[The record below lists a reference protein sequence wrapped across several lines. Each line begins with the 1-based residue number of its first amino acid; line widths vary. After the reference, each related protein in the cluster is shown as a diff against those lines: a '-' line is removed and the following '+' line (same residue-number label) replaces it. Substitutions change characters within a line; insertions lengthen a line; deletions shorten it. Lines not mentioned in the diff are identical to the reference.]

1 MSLTSFISVPF
12 VTISS
17 TNDRWHYMESSLSV
31 CMIGVDFGPY
41 IPISFRQSMYLL
53 QANKSIRPN
62 PPVYSCCHQQ
72 PCLLTKDEHFLSSN
86 ITRLLSPHQK
96 YIDNNTMEEKRGI
109 VEEID
114 DLSGANAR
122 TIKRKVDGQ
131 KNWKPLFLPP
141 SLCIVDL
148 KSLSFSSWRAACNGA
163 NLPSFVRATG
173 VLSITISVWKV

>member
-1 MSLTSFISVPF
+1 
-12 VTISS
+12 
-17 TNDRWHYMESSLSV
+17 MESSPSV
-31 CMIGVDFGPY
+31 WMIGVDFGPY
-41 IPISFRQSMYLL
+41 SPISFRQSMYLL

-62 PPVYSCCHQQ
+62 PPVYPCCHQQ
-72 PCLLTKDEHFLSSN
+72 PCLLTKDEHFLQSN

-96 YIDNNTMEEKRGI
+96 YTDNSIMEEKRGI
-109 VEEID
+109 TVEID
-114 DLSGANAR
+114 DLSGAIAR
-122 TIKRKVDGQ
+122 TIKRKVHEKK
-131 KNWKPLFLPP
+131 KNESPSFFPP